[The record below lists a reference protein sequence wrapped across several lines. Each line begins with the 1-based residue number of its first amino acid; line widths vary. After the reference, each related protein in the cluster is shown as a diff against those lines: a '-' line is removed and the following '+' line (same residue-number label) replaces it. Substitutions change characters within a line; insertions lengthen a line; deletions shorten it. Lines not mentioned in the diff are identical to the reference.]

1 MTNSILRSMRSV
13 RFAFVTLL
21 LGLTMFTVAESALGG
36 SRAGAQA
43 VAEGLSTC
51 GTQEQPCALEPVAVV
66 VEPAPSAVTFAA
78 DEGLTA
84 CGSEAQPC
92 VLAPVAVEAERET
105 ARLASA
111 DRLPRMMV
119 RAGS

>member
-1 MTNSILRSMRSV
+1 MINGILRSV

-21 LGLTMFTVAESALGG
+21 LGLTLFTVAESALGG
-36 SRAGAQA
+36 SRSDAQA
-43 VAEGLSTC
+43 AAEGLSTC
-51 GTQEQPCALEPVAVV
+51 GTEAQPCALEPVSVV
-66 VEPAPSAVTFAA
+66 AEPEPNSVMFAA

-84 CGSEAQPC
+84 CGSEAEPC
-92 VLAPVAVEAERET
+92 VLAPVAVEARREA

-111 DRLPRMMV
+111 ERLPRMMV

>member
-1 MTNSILRSMRSV
+1 MTTSILRNV

-21 LGLTMFTVAESALGG
+21 LGLTVYTVAESAVGG
-36 SRAGAQA
+36 RGIVAQGPS
-43 VAEGLSTC
+43 EGLSTC
-51 GTQEQPCALEPVAVV
+51 GTEAQPCTLDPIAIVA
-66 VEPAPSAVTFAA
+66 EAAPSRVLFAA

-84 CGSEAQPC
+84 CGSQEQPC
-92 VLAPVAVEAERET
+92 VLAPVQVEGTRET

-111 DRLPRMMV
+111 ERLPRMMV